1 MFVLSVSS
9 KKVKIISCIAA
20 VLISCIAC
28 CFVVFYKCSKQV
40 IPPKVSNITVNNSAE
55 DMAGVLKF
63 ISDFG
68 YSVKGEPDEI
78 AEVIIPFEF
87 NDVYLNYNE
96 IQKKQGYDLTEY
108 CGKRVKRWTFTI
120 TDYPDY
126 ENTEYIKINILIF
139 GGKVIGGDVCSV
151 KSDGFMHGFSRES

>member
-9 KKVKIISCIAA
+9 KKVKTLSFVAVVLVCCISVGA
-20 VLISCIAC
+20 
-28 CFVVFYKCSKQV
+28 FVFYKCNQEV
-40 IPPKVSNITVNNSAE
+40 VPPKINDVSVNNSAE
-55 DMAGVLKF
+55 DMAGILKF
-63 ISDFG
+63 ISNYG
-68 YSVKGEPDEI
+68 YSVKSEPDEI
-78 AEVIIPFEF
+78 KEVIIPFEF

-96 IQKKQGYDLTEY
+96 IQKKQGYDLTNY
-108 CGKRVKRWTFTI
+108 SGKRVKRWTFTI

-151 KSDGFMHGFSRES
+151 KSDGFMHGFSREN